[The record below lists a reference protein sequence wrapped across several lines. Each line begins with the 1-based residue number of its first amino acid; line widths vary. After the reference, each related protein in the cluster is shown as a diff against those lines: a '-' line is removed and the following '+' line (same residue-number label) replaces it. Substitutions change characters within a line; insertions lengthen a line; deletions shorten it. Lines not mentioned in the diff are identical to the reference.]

1 MIPESLSSLA
11 AGTVLGL
18 SAGFAPGPL
27 LTLVVTQTLQHDIRE
42 GIKVSMAPLITDF
55 PIIIASLFLLRKLSD
70 FDRLLGAISLVGGL
84 YVLYLAY
91 GCLRTGPVNLE
102 EVHDQPRSLRK
113 GALINALNPHPYLF
127 WATVGGPFVLKS
139 RQESLLAPV
148 MFVTGFYVFLVG
160 AKVFL
165 AFVVGKSRAFLT
177 KKGYIWT
184 MRLLGCLLVVFAFFL
199 LKDALSFLGVGWASL

>member
-1 MIPESLSSLA
+1 MIPEILSSLA

-27 LTLVVTQTLQHDIRE
+27 LTLVVTQTLQHGIRE
-42 GIKVSMAPLITDF
+42 GTKVSMAPLITDF
-55 PIIIASLFLLRKLSD
+55 PIIIVSLFLLRKLSD
-70 FDRLLGAISLVGGL
+70 FDRLLGLISLLGGF

-102 EVHDQPRSLRK
+102 EAHDQPRSFRK
-113 GALINALNPHPYLF
+113 GALINAFNPHPYLF
-127 WATVGGPFVLKS
+127 WVTVGGPFVLKG

-148 MFVTGFYVFLVG
+148 LFVTGFYVFLVG
-160 AKVFL
+160 SKVFL
-165 AFVVGKSRAFLT
+165 VFVVGKSREFLT

-184 MRLLGCLLVVFAFFL
+184 MRVLGCLLAVFAFLL
-199 LKDALSFLGVGWASL
+199 LKDALSWGRAFL

>member
-1 MIPESLSSLA
+1 MIPEDLSSLA

-27 LTLVVTQTLQHDIRE
+27 LTLVVTQTLKHDIRE
-42 GIKVSMAPLITDF
+42 GIKVSVAPLITDF
-55 PIIIASLFLLRKLSD
+55 PIILVSLFLLSKLSG

-91 GCLRTGPVNLE
+91 GCLQTGPVNLE
-102 EVHDQPRSLRK
+102 EAQDQPRSFRK

-127 WATVGGPFVLKS
+127 WATVGGPFVLRS
-139 RQESLLAPV
+139 SQESLLAPV
-148 MFVTGFYVFLVG
+148 LFVAGFYVFLVG

-165 AFVVGKSRAFLT
+165 AFVVGRSRAFLT
-177 KKGYIWT
+177 KGGYIWT
-184 MRLLGCLLVVFAFFL
+184 MRLLGCLLAVFAFL
-199 LKDALSFLGVGWASL
+199 LLRDALSFLGVG

>member
-1 MIPESLSSLA
+1 MNPEHLSSLA

-27 LTLVVTQTLQHDIRE
+27 LTLVITQTLQHDIRE
-42 GIKVSMAPLITDF
+42 GIKVSMAPLITDL
-55 PIIIASLFLLRKLSD
+55 PIIVVSLFLLSKLSH
-70 FDRLLGAISLVGGL
+70 FDRLLGAISLVGGV

-91 GCLRTGPVNLE
+91 ECLRTGPVKLE
-102 EVHDQPRSLRK
+102 ETEDQPRSLRK

-127 WATVGGPFVLKS
+127 WATVGGPFVFKS
-139 RQESLLAPV
+139 GQQNLLAPV
-148 MFVTGFYVFLVG
+148 LFVMGFYAFLVG
-160 AKVFL
+160 SKVFL

-184 MRLLGCLLVVFAFFL
+184 MRVLGCLLAVFAFFL
-199 LKDALSFLGVGWASL
+199 LKDALSFLGIVL

>member
-1 MIPESLSSLA
+1 MIPESLPSLA
-11 AGTVLGL
+11 AGTVFGL

-55 PIIIASLFLLRKLSD
+55 PIIVVSLFLLSKLSD

-102 EVHDQPRSLRK
+102 EAHDQPRSLRK
-113 GALINALNPHPYLF
+113 GAVINALNPHPYLF
-127 WATVGGPFVLKS
+127 WATVGGPFVLRS
-139 RQESLLAPV
+139 SQESLLTPV
-148 MFVTGFYVFLVG
+148 LFATGFYVFLVG

-184 MRLLGCLLVVFAFFL
+184 MRLLGCLLVVFAFLL
-199 LKDALSFLGVGWASL
+199 LKDALSFLILASL

>member
-1 MIPESLSSLA
+1 MIPEDLSSLA

-27 LTLVVTQTLQHDIRE
+27 LTLVVTQTLRHGIRE
-42 GIKVSMAPLITDF
+42 GIKVSTAPLITDL
-55 PIIIASLFLLRKLSD
+55 PIIIVSLFLLSKLSG
-70 FDRLLGAISLVGGL
+70 FDRLLGTISLVGGL
-84 YVLYLAY
+84 YVLYLAH

-102 EVHDQPRSLRK
+102 EAHDQARSFRK

-127 WATVGGPFVLKS
+127 WATVGGPFVLRS
-139 RQESLLAPV
+139 SQESPPAPALFLV
-148 MFVTGFYVFLVG
+148 GFYVCLVG

-199 LKDALSFLGVGWASL
+199 LRDALSFRGMVL